1 MSGVTARHVPQM
13 AGAPVAGLADP
24 GECLWQPAPATYRSF
39 GGIRAWFVNG
49 MIAAFFAAP
58 LDAGARVGYE
68 ICSNMSQTETH
79 HFQAEIQQ
87 LLDIVIHSLYTDK
100 EIFVRELISNAADA
114 CEKLRFQHSSGT
126 GIFQS
131 EITPAISV
139 TTDDKAGT
147 ITIAD
152 TGCGMTHGELVENL
166 GTIAHSG
173 SKAFLKQLA
182 EDKKPDVGL
191 IGQFGVG
198 FYSAFMVAKRVTVF
212 SRSFAP
218 EETGWQWTSAGGGG
232 YELAPGADLPRG
244 TKITLELKDDAKDF
258 SQASTVERIIQRYS
272 SFVPFPIELN
282 SKRLNTVQAIWARNK
297 NEIKEEEYNEFYTFV
312 GHDHEKPLFRL
323 HFTADAPL
331 AIQAL
336 LFVPQRNFETLGMGR
351 LDSEVNLYCRK
362 VLIQAKAK
370 GLFPEW
376 LRFLKG
382 VVDSEDLPLNISRE
396 TMQDT
401 SLMQKLNKVL
411 TGRFLKFLD
420 EQSEKEAAAYE
431 KFYTEYQRFLK
442 EGIVTDFTHKEALG
456 KLLRFESSTLDKGK
470 LTSLADYVKR
480 MPSEQKEIY
489 CLLTPNRAAAEA
501 SPYFEVFRE
510 RKFEVL
516 FLYDAWDEFVM
527 EHLHTFDGK
536 PLKLAEKAELDLS
549 ETKTDGA
556 LSDDAAK
563 SLAQWLKQTLGEKI
577 GDVRVSKRLVDSP
590 AVVVDADKFM
600 TASMRRMMKAM
611 KQDAEPDAPV
621 KYDLEINPAHP
632 LVTRL
637 EAIRQKDNELAGS
650 VAEQILDN
658 ARVAAG
664 LLEDPRA
671 MLTRLNKLLEQV
683 LTRAPSS

>member
-1 MSGVTARHVPQM
+1 MSK
-13 AGAPVAGLADP
+13 
-24 GECLWQPAPATYRSF
+24 
-39 GGIRAWFVNG
+39 
-49 MIAAFFAAP
+49 
-58 LDAGARVGYE
+58 
-68 ICSNMSQTETH
+68 TETH

-87 LLDIVIHSLYTDK
+87 LLNIVIHSLYTDK

-114 CEKLRFQHSSGT
+114 CEKLRFNQSSGKP
-126 GIFQS
+126 IYQS
-131 EITPAISV
+131 EIAPGITVV
-139 TTDDKAGT
+139 TDETAGT
-147 ITIAD
+147 ITITD
-152 TGCGMTHGELVENL
+152 TGLGMTHGELVENL

-173 SKAFLKQLA
+173 TKAFLKQLT
-182 EDKKPDVGL
+182 EEKKPDVGL

-198 FYSAFMVAKRVTVF
+198 FYSAFMVAKKVTVL

-218 EETGWQWTSAGGGG
+218 EEQGWQWISEGMGG
-232 YELAPGADLPRG
+232 YELAPAADLPRG

-258 SQASTVERIIQRYS
+258 AKEATVERIIERYS

-282 SKRLNTVQAIWARNK
+282 TKRLNTVQAIWARNK
-297 NEIKEEEYNEFYTFV
+297 SEIKEEEYNEFYTFV
-312 GHDHEKPLFRL
+312 GHDHDKPLFRL
-323 HFTADAPL
+323 HFSADAPL

-336 LFVPQRNFETLGMGR
+336 LFVPGRNFETLGMGR
-351 LDSEVNLYCRK
+351 IDSEVNLYCRK

-401 SLMQKLNKVL
+401 TLMQKLNKVL

-420 EQSEKEAAAYE
+420 EQSEKEPDAYE
-431 KFYTEYQRFLK
+431 KFYNEYQRFLK

-456 KLLRFESSTLDKGK
+456 KLLRFESSTLDKDK

-480 MPSEQKEIY
+480 MSSEQKEIY
-489 CLLTPNRAAAEA
+489 CLLAPNRAAAEA
-501 SPYFEVFRE
+501 SPYFEVFKE

-527 EHLHTFDGK
+527 EHLRSFDGK
-536 PLKLAEKAELDLS
+536 PLKLAEKADLNLS
-549 ETKTDGA
+549 EAKKDGA
-556 LSDDAAK
+556 LSEDAAK
-563 SLAQWLKQTLGEKI
+563 ELTKWLKETLGDKVGE
-577 GDVRVSKRLVDSP
+577 VRPSQRLVESP
-590 AVVVDADKFM
+590 AVVVDSDKYM

-611 KQDAEPDAPV
+611 KQDGPELPASKHDF
-621 KYDLEINPAHP
+621 EINPAHP
-632 LVTRL
+632 MMSRL
-637 EAIRQKDNELAGS
+637 DVMRQKDNALAAS

-664 LLEDPRA
+664 VLEDPRA
-671 MLTRLNKLLEQV
+671 MLTRLNSLLEKV
-683 LTRAPSS
+683 LTKE

>member
-1 MSGVTARHVPQM
+1 MSK
-13 AGAPVAGLADP
+13 
-24 GECLWQPAPATYRSF
+24 S
-39 GGIRAWFVNG
+39 
-49 MIAAFFAAP
+49 
-58 LDAGARVGYE
+58 
-68 ICSNMSQTETH
+68 ETH

-87 LLDIVIHSLYTDK
+87 LLNIVIHSLYTDK
-100 EIFVRELISNAADA
+100 EIFVRELISNSTDA
-114 CEKLRFQHSSGT
+114 CEKLRFTQSSGT
-126 GIFQS
+126 PVYQS
-131 EITPAISV
+131 EIAPGITV

-147 ITIAD
+147 VTITD
-152 TGCGMTHGELVENL
+152 TGLGMTHGELVENL

-173 SKAFLKQLA
+173 TKAFLKQLA
-182 EDKKPDVGL
+182 EEKKPDVGL

-198 FYSAFMVAKRVTVF
+198 FYSAFMVAKKVTVL

-218 EETGWQWTSAGGGG
+218 DETGWQWTSEGMGG
-232 YELAPGADLPRG
+232 YELAPAADLPRG

-258 SQASTVERIIQRYS
+258 AKERTVEHIIQRYS

-282 SKRLNTVQAIWARNK
+282 TKRLNTVQAIWARNK

-323 HFTADAPL
+323 HFSADAPL

-351 LDSEVNLYCRK
+351 IDSEVNLYCRK
-362 VLIQAKAK
+362 ILIQAKAK

-401 SLMQKLNKVL
+401 TLMQKLNKVL
-411 TGRFLKFLD
+411 TSRFLKFLD
-420 EQSEKEAAAYE
+420 EQSEKEADAYE
-431 KFYTEYQRFLK
+431 KFYHEYQRFLK
-442 EGIVTDFTHKEALG
+442 EGIVTDFTHKDALG
-456 KLLRFESSTLDKGK
+456 KLLRFESSSLDKGK

-480 MPSEQKEIY
+480 MSSEQKDIY
-489 CLLTPNRAAAEA
+489 CLLAANREAAEA

-536 PLKLAEKAELDLS
+536 PLKLAEKAELNLSAKKDSALS
-549 ETKTDGA
+549 EEA
-556 LSDDAAK
+556 SK
-563 SLAQWLKQTLGEKI
+563 SLAQWLKETLGDKVNE
-577 GDVRVSKRLVDSP
+577 VRASQRLVESP
-590 AVVVDADKFM
+590 AVVVDSDKFM
-600 TASMRRMMKAM
+600 TANMRRMMKAM
-611 KQDAEPDAPV
+611 KQDGPELPAA
-621 KYDLEINPAHP
+621 KHDLEINPAHP
-632 LVTRL
+632 IMARL
-637 EAIRQKDNELAGS
+637 DAMRQKDVALAGS

-671 MLTRLNKLLEQV
+671 MLTRLNSLLEKV
-683 LTRAPSS
+683 LTKE

>member
-1 MSGVTARHVPQM
+1 MSK
-13 AGAPVAGLADP
+13 
-24 GECLWQPAPATYRSF
+24 
-39 GGIRAWFVNG
+39 
-49 MIAAFFAAP
+49 
-58 LDAGARVGYE
+58 
-68 ICSNMSQTETH
+68 TETH

-87 LLDIVIHSLYTDK
+87 LLNIVIHSLYTDK

-114 CEKLRFQHSSGT
+114 CEKLRFKQSSGSP
-126 GIFQS
+126 ILQS
-131 EITPAISV
+131 ETAPAISV

-147 ITIAD
+147 ITITD
-152 TGCGMTHGELVENL
+152 TGLGMTREELVENL

-173 SKAFLKQLA
+173 TKAFLKQLA
-182 EDKKPDVGL
+182 DDKKPDVGL

-198 FYSAFMVAKRVTVF
+198 FYSAFMVAKKVTVL
-212 SRSFAP
+212 SRSFVP
-218 EETGWQWTSAGGGG
+218 EEQGWQWTSEGMGG
-232 YELAPGADLPRG
+232 YELAPATDLPRG
-244 TKITLELKDDAKDF
+244 TKITLELKDEAKDF
-258 SQASTVERIIQRYS
+258 AQAATVERIIQRYS

-282 SKRLNTVQAIWARNK
+282 AKRLNTVQAIWARNK

-331 AIQAL
+331 AIQSL

-351 LDSEVNLYCRK
+351 IDSEVNLYCRK

-370 GLFPEW
+370 GLFPDW

-401 SLMQKLNKVL
+401 TLMQKLNKVL
-411 TGRFLKFLD
+411 TSRFLKFLD
-420 EQSEKEAAAYE
+420 EQSEKEPESYV
-431 KFYTEYQRFLK
+431 KFYAEYQRFLK
-442 EGIVTDFTHKEALG
+442 EGVVTDFTHKEALG
-456 KLLRFESSTLDKGK
+456 KLLRFESSTLEKGK

-480 MPSEQKEIY
+480 MPSDQKEIY
-489 CLLTPNRAAAEA
+489 CLLTPNRGAAEA

-516 FLYDAWDEFVM
+516 FLYDAWDEFVI
-527 EHLHTFDGK
+527 EHLHTFEGK
-536 PLKLAEKAELDLS
+536 PIKLAEKADLDLS
-549 ETKTDGA
+549 ETKKDGA

-563 SLAQWLKQTLGEKI
+563 SLSEWIKQTLGDKVGE
-577 GDVRVSKRLVDSP
+577 VRVSKRLVDSP

-611 KQDAEPDAPV
+611 KQDSMPEAPV
-621 KYDLEINPAHP
+621 THDLEINPSHP
-632 LVTRL
+632 LITRL
-637 EAIRQKDNELAGS
+637 EAIRQKDGALATS
-650 VAEQILDN
+650 VAEQVLDN

-671 MLTRLNKLLEQV
+671 MLTRLNQLLERV
-683 LTRAPSS
+683 LSKES

>member
-1 MSGVTARHVPQM
+1 
-13 AGAPVAGLADP
+13 
-24 GECLWQPAPATYRSF
+24 
-39 GGIRAWFVNG
+39 
-49 MIAAFFAAP
+49 
-58 LDAGARVGYE
+58 
-68 ICSNMSQTETH
+68 MSQKETH

-87 LLDIVIHSLYTDK
+87 LLNIVIHSLYTDK

-114 CEKLRFQHSSGT
+114 CEKLRFNQSSGRPILQPEVAP
-126 GIFQS
+126 GI
-131 EITPAISV
+131 AV

-147 ITIAD
+147 ITITD
-152 TGCGMTHGELVENL
+152 TGLGMTHSELVENL

-173 SKAFLKQLA
+173 TKAFLKQIA
-182 EDKKPDVGL
+182 ENKQADVGL

-198 FYSAFMVAKRVTVF
+198 FYSAFMVARKVTVW

-218 EETGWQWTSAGGGG
+218 EETGWEWTSEGMGG
-232 YELAPGADLPRG
+232 YDIAPAADLPRG
-244 TKITLELKDDAKDF
+244 TKITLELKDDAKEF
-258 SQASTVERIIQRYS
+258 AQADTVERIIQRYS

-282 SKRLNTVQAIWARNK
+282 GKRLNTVQAIWARNK
-297 NEIKEEEYNEFYTFV
+297 NEIKEEEYNEFYTYI
-312 GHDHEKPLFRL
+312 GHDHDQPLFRL
-323 HFTADAPL
+323 HFSADAPL

-336 LFVPQRNFETLGMGR
+336 LFVPSRNFETLGMGR
-351 LDSEVNLYCRK
+351 MDSEVNLYCRK

-411 TGRFLKFLD
+411 TSRLLKFLD
-420 EQSEKEAAAYE
+420 EQAEKEPEAYA

-442 EGIVTDFTHKEALG
+442 EGVVTDFTHKEALG
-456 KLLRFESSTLDKGK
+456 KLLRYESSTLDQGK

-480 MPSEQKEIY
+480 MPSDQKEIY
-489 CLLTPNRAAAEA
+489 CLLAANRAAAEA

-510 RKFEVL
+510 RKWEVL

-527 EHLHTFDGK
+527 EHLHAFEGK
-536 PLKLAEKAELDLS
+536 TLKLAEKADLNLS
-549 ETKTDGA
+549 AKKEGA
-556 LSDDAAK
+556 LAEDAAK
-563 SLAQWLKQTLGEKI
+563 GLAQWLKETLGDKVGE
-577 GDVRVSKRLVDSP
+577 VRVSQRLVESP

-600 TASMRRMMKAM
+600 TSSMRRIMKAM
-611 KQDAEPDAPV
+611 KQSGKEDGPELPASKPDF
-621 KYDLEINPAHP
+621 EINPAHP
-632 LVTRL
+632 IMARL
-637 EAIRQKDNELAGS
+637 DAMRQKDAALAGS

-671 MLTRLNKLLEQV
+671 MLARLNQLLEKV
-683 LTRAPSS
+683 LTKE

>member
-1 MSGVTARHVPQM
+1 MST
-13 AGAPVAGLADP
+13 
-24 GECLWQPAPATYRSF
+24 
-39 GGIRAWFVNG
+39 
-49 MIAAFFAAP
+49 
-58 LDAGARVGYE
+58 
-68 ICSNMSQTETH
+68 TETH

-87 LLDIVIHSLYTDK
+87 LLNIVIHSLYTDK

-114 CEKLRFQHSSGT
+114 CEKLRFKQSSG
-126 GIFQS
+126 IAVYQS
-131 EITPAISV
+131 DVAPSISV

-147 ITIAD
+147 ITISD
-152 TGCGMTHGELVENL
+152 TGLGMTHGELVENL

-173 SKAFLKQLA
+173 TKAFLKQLA
-182 EDKKPDVGL
+182 EDTKPDVGL

-198 FYSAFMVAKRVTVF
+198 FYSAFMVAKRVTVL
-212 SRSFAP
+212 SRSFVP
-218 EETGWQWTSAGGGG
+218 EEQGWQWISEGGGG
-232 YELAPGADLPRG
+232 YELAPAADLPRG

-258 SQASTVERIIQRYS
+258 AQANTIEQIIQRYS

-282 SKRLNTVQAIWARNK
+282 GNRLNTVQAIWARSK

-312 GHDHEKPLFRL
+312 GHDHDKPLFRL

-336 LFVPQRNFETLGMGR
+336 LFVPARNFETMGMGR
-351 LDSEVNLYCRK
+351 IDSEVNLYCRK

-420 EQSEKEAAAYE
+420 EQSEKDPVAYE
-431 KFYTEYQRFLK
+431 KFYEEYQRFLK
-442 EGIVTDFTHKEALG
+442 EGVVTDFTHKEALG
-456 KLLRFESSTLDKGK
+456 KLLRFESSTTDKGK
-470 LTSLADYVKR
+470 LTSLTDYVKR
-480 MPSEQKEIY
+480 MPSDQKEIY
-489 CLLTPNRAAAEA
+489 CLLAANRAAAES

-516 FLYDAWDEFVM
+516 FMYDAWDEFVM

-536 PLKLAEKAELDLS
+536 SLRLAEKAELNLS
-549 ETKTDGA
+549 AKKEGA
-556 LSDDAAK
+556 LSEDAAK
-563 SLAQWLKQTLGEKI
+563 SLAQWLKENLGDKVGE
-577 GDVRVSKRLVDSP
+577 VRVSERLVESP
-590 AVVVDADKFM
+590 AVLVDADKFM

-611 KQDAEPDAPV
+611 KKEGEELPV
-621 KYDLEINPAHP
+621 AKYDLEINPAHP
-632 LVTRL
+632 ILSRL
-637 EAIRQKDNELAGS
+637 DATRQKDAALAAN

-664 LLEDPRA
+664 LLEDPRT
-671 MLTRLNKLLEQV
+671 MLNRLNQLLEKV
-683 LTRAPSS
+683 LA

>member
-1 MSGVTARHVPQM
+1 
-13 AGAPVAGLADP
+13 
-24 GECLWQPAPATYRSF
+24 
-39 GGIRAWFVNG
+39 
-49 MIAAFFAAP
+49 
-58 LDAGARVGYE
+58 
-68 ICSNMSQTETH
+68 MSQKETH

-100 EIFVRELISNAADA
+100 EIFIRELISNAADA
-114 CEKLRFQHSSGT
+114 CEKLRFNQSSGQPVY
-126 GIFQS
+126 QS
-131 EITPAISV
+131 ETASGITV

-147 ITIAD
+147 ITITD
-152 TGCGMTHGELVENL
+152 TGCGMTHGEMVENL

-173 SKAFLKQLA
+173 TKAFLKQLA

-198 FYSAFMVAKRVTVF
+198 FYSAFMVAKKVTVL
-212 SRSFAP
+212 SRSFGP
-218 EETGWQWTSAGGGG
+218 EEQGWEWTSEGMGG
-232 YELAPGADLPRG
+232 YDIAPAADLPRG
-244 TKITLELKDDAKDF
+244 TKITLELKDDARDF
-258 SQASTVERIIQRYS
+258 AKENNVERIIERYS

-282 SKRLNTVQAIWARNK
+282 GKRLNTVQAIWARNK
-297 NEIKEEEYNEFYTFV
+297 NDMKEEEYNEFYTFI
-312 GHDHEKPLFRL
+312 GHDHDKPLFRL
-323 HFTADAPL
+323 HFSADAPL

-336 LFVPQRNFETLGMGR
+336 LFVPQRNFESMGMGR
-351 LDSEVNLYCRK
+351 IDSEVNLYCRK

-420 EQSEKEAAAYE
+420 EQSEKEAEAYE
-431 KFYTEYQRFLK
+431 KFYQEYQRFLK

-470 LTSLADYVKR
+470 MTSFADYVKR
-480 MPSEQKEIY
+480 MPSDQKEIY
-489 CLLTPNRAAAEA
+489 CLLAANREAAEA
-501 SPYFEVFRE
+501 SPYFEVFKE
-510 RKFEVL
+510 RKWEVL
-516 FLYDAWDEFVM
+516 FLYDPWDEFVM
-527 EHLHTFDGK
+527 EHLREFDGK
-536 PLKLAEKAELDLS
+536 PLKLAEKADLNLS
-549 ETKTDGA
+549 EKKAGA
-556 LSDDAAK
+556 LSDDEAK
-563 SLAQWLKQTLGEKI
+563 DLAKWLKETLGDKVGE
-577 GDVRVSKRLVDSP
+577 VRPSQRLVESP

-600 TASMRRMMKAM
+600 TASMRRIMKAM
-611 KQDAEPDAPV
+611 KQDGPDLPAA
-621 KYDLEINPAHP
+621 KHDFEINPAHP
-632 LVTRL
+632 IIARL
-637 EAIRQKDNELAGS
+637 NFMRQKDAALAGS

-671 MLTRLNKLLEQV
+671 MLTRLNSLLEKV
-683 LTRAPSS
+683 LAKE

>member
-1 MSGVTARHVPQM
+1 MSK
-13 AGAPVAGLADP
+13 
-24 GECLWQPAPATYRSF
+24 
-39 GGIRAWFVNG
+39 
-49 MIAAFFAAP
+49 
-58 LDAGARVGYE
+58 
-68 ICSNMSQTETH
+68 TETH

-87 LLDIVIHSLYTDK
+87 LLNIVIHSLYTDK

-114 CEKLRFQHSSGT
+114 CEKLRFQQSSGKP
-126 GIFQS
+126 IHQS
-131 EITPAISV
+131 DLTPSIAI
-139 TTDDKAGT
+139 TTDDKANT
-147 ITIAD
+147 ITITD
-152 TGCGMTHGELVENL
+152 TGIGMTHGELVENL

-173 SKAFLKQLA
+173 TKAFLKQLA

-198 FYSAFMVAKRVTVF
+198 FYSAFMVAKRVVVQ

-218 EETGWQWTSAGGGG
+218 DEQGWQWTSEGGAG
-232 YELAPGADLPRG
+232 YELAPVADLSRG
-244 TKITLELKDDAKDF
+244 TKITLELKDDAKEF
-258 SQASTVERIIQRYS
+258 AQERTIERIIKRYS

-282 SKRLNTVQAIWARNK
+282 GKRLNTVQAIWARNK
-297 NEIKEEEYNEFYTFV
+297 SEIKEEEYNEFYTFL

-323 HFTADAPL
+323 HFSADAPL
-331 AIQAL
+331 AIKAL
-336 LFVPQRNFETLGMGR
+336 LFVPQKNFETMGMGR
-351 LDSEVNLYCRK
+351 IESEVNLYCRK

-420 EQSEKEAAAYE
+420 EQSEKDPEAYE
-431 KFYTEYQRFLK
+431 KFYSEYQRFLK
-442 EGIVTDFTHKEALG
+442 EGIVTDFNHKEPLG

-480 MPSEQKEIY
+480 MPSDQKEIY
-489 CLLTPNRAAAEA
+489 CLLAANRAAAES

-516 FLYDAWDEFVM
+516 FLYDPWDEFVT
-527 EHLHTFDGK
+527 EHLHTFEGK
-536 PLKLAEKAELDLS
+536 ALKLAEKAELDL
-549 ETKTDGA
+549 ETKKEGA
-556 LSDDAAK
+556 LSEDAAK
-563 SLAQWLKQTLGEKI
+563 SLSQWLKETLGDKVGE
-577 GDVRVSKRLVDSP
+577 VRVSKRLADSP
-590 AVVVDADKFM
+590 AVVVDSDKFM
-600 TASMRRMMKAM
+600 TSSMRRIMKAM
-611 KQDAEPDAPV
+611 KKDGDEMPSTT
-621 KYDLEINPAHP
+621 YDLEINPAHP
-632 LVTRL
+632 IISRL
-637 EAIRQKDNELAGS
+637 EATRQKDASLATS

-671 MLTRLNKLLEQV
+671 MLNRLNQLLEKV
-683 LTRAPSS
+683 LAKD

>member
-1 MSGVTARHVPQM
+1 MSK
-13 AGAPVAGLADP
+13 
-24 GECLWQPAPATYRSF
+24 
-39 GGIRAWFVNG
+39 
-49 MIAAFFAAP
+49 
-58 LDAGARVGYE
+58 
-68 ICSNMSQTETH
+68 TETH

-87 LLDIVIHSLYTDK
+87 LLNIVIHSLYTDK

-114 CEKLRFQHSSGT
+114 CEKLRFNQSSGVAVY
-126 GIFQS
+126 QS
-131 EITPAISV
+131 DVAPAITV

-152 TGCGMTHGELVENL
+152 TGLGMTHGELVENL

-173 SKAFLKQLA
+173 TKAFLKQLA
-182 EDKKPDVGL
+182 EAKQPDVGL

-198 FYSAFMVAKRVTVF
+198 FYSAFMVAKKVTVL

-218 EETGWQWTSAGGGG
+218 EEQGWQWTSEGGGG
-232 YELAPGADLPRG
+232 YELAPAADLPRG

-258 SQASTVERIIQRYS
+258 AQEGTVERIIQRYS

-282 SKRLNTVQAIWARNK
+282 TKRLNTVQAIWARSK

-312 GHDHEKPLFRL
+312 GHDHDKPLFRL
-323 HFTADAPL
+323 HFSADAPL

-336 LFVPQRNFETLGMGR
+336 LFVPQRNFESMGMGR
-351 LDSEVNLYCRK
+351 IDSEVNLYCRK
-362 VLIQAKAK
+362 ILIQAKAK

-420 EQSEKEAAAYE
+420 EQSEKEAEAYE
-431 KFYTEYQRFLK
+431 KFYAEYQRFLK
-442 EGIVTDFTHKEALG
+442 EGVVTDFTHKDALG
-456 KLLRFESSTLDKGK
+456 KLLRFESSSLDKGK

-489 CLLTPNRAAAEA
+489 CLLTPNRAAAES
-501 SPYFEVFRE
+501 SPYFEVFKE
-510 RKFEVL
+510 RKWEVL
-516 FLYDAWDEFVM
+516 FLYDPWDEFVM
-527 EHLHTFDGK
+527 EHLREFDGK
-536 PLKLAEKAELDLS
+536 SLKLAEKADLNLS
-549 ETKTDGA
+549 AKKDGA
-556 LSDDAAK
+556 LSEDAAK
-563 SLAQWLKQTLGEKI
+563 SLSTWLKQSLGDKVGE
-577 GDVRVSKRLVDSP
+577 VRVSQRLVESP

-600 TASMRRMMKAM
+600 TASMRRIMKAM
-611 KQDAEPDAPV
+611 KQDKETDAPP
-621 KYDLEINPAHP
+621 KHDLEINPAHP
-632 LVTRL
+632 IMARL
-637 EAIRQKDNELAGS
+637 DAMRQKDAALAGS

-664 LLEDPRA
+664 LLDDPRT
-671 MLTRLNKLLEQV
+671 MLSRLNQLLEKV
-683 LTRAPSS
+683 LTKE